1 MFYSILKESGY
12 FQLKEFPNHPIS
24 KRYGLMKSNFGFT
37 LFSMLSPALLISSLL
52 SSSVSLLIFVIFF
65 LISIPIYMKYL
76 KNQHYSLKKY
86 LQENT
91 VNYFKNENNLVILY
105 EEMKKDPHFDN
116 NLLDNEIKL
125 LIGSLE
131 DGRFESSILYLL
143 DKWKRKKDEAV
154 IEENKISRYQQFLK
168 KISGKEDAK
177 KIVLSTYEDYL

>member
-1 MFYSILKESGY
+1 
-12 FQLKEFPNHPIS
+12 
-24 KRYGLMKSNFGFT
+24 
-37 LFSMLSPALLISSLL
+37 
-52 SSSVSLLIFVIFF
+52 
-65 LISIPIYMKYL
+65 
-76 KNQHYSLKKY
+76 
-86 LQENT
+86 
-91 VNYFKNENNLVILY
+91 
-105 EEMKKDPHFDN
+105 MKKDPHFDN

>member
-1 MFYSILKESGY
+1 M
-12 FQLKEFPNHPIS
+12 Q
-24 KRYGLMKSNFGFT
+24 SNFGFM
-37 LFSMLSPALLISSLL
+37 LFSVASPFLLALGLFSNSLL
-52 SSSVSLLIFVIFF
+52 LGALVLIILGSISLYLVY
-65 LISIPIYMKYL
+65 LNRQCHSLRKYL
-76 KNQHYSLKKY
+76 KQN
-86 LQENT
+86 
-91 VNYFKNENNLVILY
+91 VIDYFKSEANLVILY
-105 EEMKKDPHFDN
+105 QELKKDPHFNN
-116 NLLDNEIKL
+116 NLLDSEIKL